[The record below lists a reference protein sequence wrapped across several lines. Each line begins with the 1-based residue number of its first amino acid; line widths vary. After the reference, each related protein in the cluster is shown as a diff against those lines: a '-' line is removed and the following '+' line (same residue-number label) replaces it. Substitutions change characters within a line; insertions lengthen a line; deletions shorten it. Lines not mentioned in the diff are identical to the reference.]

1 MLIGWALFLVRKRYG
16 NARII
21 NISIDNNAINNEMCC
36 HLYDFNTTFQAL
48 YSRVIVND
56 DVKEKIPRSQT
67 LPQTLRGK
75 NGLSAS
81 SLVIVDSRT
90 IMLKDFTFMGLAP
103 GEALGFSV

>member
-1 MLIGWALFLVRKRYG
+1 M
-16 NARII
+16 
-21 NISIDNNAINNEMCC
+21 S
-36 HLYDFNTTFQAL
+36 
-48 YSRVIVND
+48 D

-90 IMLKDFTFMGLAP
+90 IMIKDFTFMGLAP
-103 GEALGFSV
+103 GKKKYS

>member
-1 MLIGWALFLVRKRYG
+1 M
-16 NARII
+16 
-21 NISIDNNAINNEMCC
+21 
-36 HLYDFNTTFQAL
+36 FQAL

-90 IMLKDFTFMGLAP
+90 IMIKDFTFMGLAP
-103 GEALGFSV
+103 GENVFWIQKIIP